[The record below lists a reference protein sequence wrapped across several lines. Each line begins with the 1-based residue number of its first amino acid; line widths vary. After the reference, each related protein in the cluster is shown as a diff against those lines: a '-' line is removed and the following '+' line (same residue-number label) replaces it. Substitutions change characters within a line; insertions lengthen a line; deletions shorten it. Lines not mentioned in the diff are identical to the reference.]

1 MTESFVVNEVDVIV
15 IGGGPAGENAAGR
28 CAAGGLKVKLVE
40 RELVGGECSYWGCIP
55 SKTLIRPGDVLAAT
69 HRVPGAAEAV
79 TGDVDIAAALSRR
92 DYMTNVWD
100 DSGQLPW
107 LEARNIELVRGRA
120 RLAGERVV
128 NVETDEGAALRL
140 TATRAVVLAT
150 GTSAAI
156 PPIAGLREANP
167 WDNRTALSAK
177 EVPARLLVLGG
188 GAIGTELAQA
198 FRRLGSKEVTVIEGA
213 ARLLPREEPFA
224 SEELCA
230 SFEGEGIGVV
240 TNSRVVSVH
249 RDGVDG
255 SVRAT
260 LEDGR
265 RLSGDEILVAVGR
278 RPSTN
283 DLGLERVGLEPG
295 GYVEVDDHL
304 RAVGV
309 PTGWLYAVGD
319 CNGRALFTHMGKYQG
334 RVAGDVILGRDAFDL
349 ADRGKVPRV
358 TFTDPQVCIVG
369 LTAADA
375 RDAGCEVNVVTYPI
389 GEVAGARTMGEL
401 VTGTAQLGIDQHRR
415 VVVGATFTGPGTQEL
430 LHAATVAIVGEVP
443 VETLRH
449 AVPSFPTL
457 SEVWL
462 HLLDAYGL

>member
-1 MTESFVVNEVDVIV
+1 VVNEVDVIV

-28 CAAGGLKVKLVE
+28 CAAGGLKVSLVE

-55 SKTLIRPGDVLAAT
+55 SKTLIRPGDVLAAAR
-69 HRVPGAAEAV
+69 RVPGAAEAI
-79 TGDVDIAAALSRR
+79 TGNLDIAAALTWR
-92 DYMTNVWD
+92 DCLTNAWD

-107 LEARNIELVRGRA
+107 LKARNIELVRGRA
-120 RLAGERVV
+120 RLAGVRVV
-128 NVETDEGAALRL
+128 DVETDDGAERRL

-156 PPIAGLREANP
+156 PPIEGLRDANP
-167 WDNRTALSAK
+167 WDNRSAVSAK
-177 EVPARLLVLGG
+177 EVPGRLLVLGG
-188 GAIGTELAQA
+188 GAIGSELAQA
-198 FRRLGSKEVTVIEGA
+198 FRRLGSNEVTVIEGA

-230 SFEGEGIGVV
+230 SFERQGIGVV
-240 TNSRVVSVH
+240 TNGRVVSVC
-249 RDGVDG
+249 REGVDG
-255 SVRAT
+255 PVRVT

-265 RLSGDEILVAVGR
+265 QLNGDEILVAVGR

-283 DLGLERVGLEPG
+283 DLGLEMVGLEPG
-295 GYVEVDDHL
+295 SYVEVDDHL

-334 RVAGDVILGRDAFDL
+334 RVAGDVILGRDAVDL
-349 ADRGKVPRV
+349 ADGGKVPRV
-358 TFTDPQVCIVG
+358 AFTDPQVCAVG
-369 LTAADA
+369 ITTAEA
-375 RDAGCEVNVVTYPI
+375 RNAGREVRVVTYAI
-389 GEVAGARTMGEL
+389 GDVAGARTMGEL
-401 VTGTAQLGIDQHRR
+401 VTGTAQLVIDKHRR

-430 LHAATVAIVGEVP
+430 LHAATVALVGEVP
-443 VETLRH
+443 VESLWH

-462 HLLDAYGL
+462 HLLEAYGL